1 MNKRELVLT
10 VAKETG
16 LNKRDVEKVIK
27 ALVDSIESSLVK
39 GNKVILVGFGTFS
52 VAKRKSRIIRNPKTG
67 ETIKIPDRKI
77 PKFVASKVLK
87 GETR

>member
-1 MNKRELVLT
+1 MNKGELVLT

-16 LNKRDVEKVIK
+16 LNKRDVERVIK

-52 VAKRKSRIIRNPKTG
+52 VVKRKSRIIRNPKTG

>member
-16 LNKRDVEKVIK
+16 LNKRDVERVIK
-27 ALVDSIESSLVK
+27 ALVDLIESSLVK

>member
-16 LNKRDVEKVIK
+16 LNKRDIERVIK

-52 VAKRKSRIIRNPKTG
+52 VVKRKSRIIRNPKTG

>member
-16 LNKRDVEKVIK
+16 LNKRDVERVIK

-52 VAKRKSRIIRNPKTG
+52 VVKRKSRIIRNPKTG